1 VLAADEAREL
11 LSSIAIRLVNECY
24 RAEVKSLRV
33 VQEARTEATIP
44 SVVSH
49 GMGVG
54 FSNETARWRCPER
67 VVILSITD
75 LKMPLPLA
83 LVWRKDNVSP
93 LLAQFIAD
101 VRSLPEVRALAKK

>member
-1 VLAADEAREL
+1 
-11 LSSIAIRLVNECY
+11 
-24 RAEVKSLRV
+24 VKSLRV

-67 VVILSITD
+67 VFILSITD